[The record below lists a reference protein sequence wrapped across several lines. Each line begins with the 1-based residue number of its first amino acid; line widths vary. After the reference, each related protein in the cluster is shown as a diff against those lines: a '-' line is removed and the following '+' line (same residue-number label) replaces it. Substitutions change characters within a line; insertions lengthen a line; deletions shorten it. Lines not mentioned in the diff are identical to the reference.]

1 MPRLFAALEIPH
13 NAALSLSLLRGGL
26 HGARWI
32 ETEDYHI
39 TLRFFGDIDNRMADE
54 LVRSL
59 DHIKRNPFSIRL
71 SGINV
76 FGSKTPH
83 SLYARVEP
91 CEELMLLQSDI
102 DRTTKRLGIATDKVR
117 FTPHVTIARLKQV
130 KLDDLLG
137 YLSSRGN
144 FSTDAFPVNRFVM
157 MSSRKSVGGGPYII
171 EESWMLNGDK
181 IAKSNY

>member
-59 DHIKRNPFSIRL
+59 DHIKRNPFRIRL
-71 SGINV
+71 SSINV
-76 FGSKTPH
+76 FRSKTPH

-91 CEELMLLQSDI
+91 CEELTLLQSDI
-102 DRTTKRLGIATDKVR
+102 DRTAKRLGIATDKVK
-117 FTPHVTIARLKQV
+117 FTPHVTIARLKRV

-171 EESWMLNGDK
+171 EESWMLNCDK